1 MKKSIDDLLRPKLRM
16 QPADYSRYKV
26 HAAPKYFSLA
36 KHAIPA
42 CTSLRCCLDT
52 YSPEEML
59 ERHN

>member
-16 QPADYSRYKV
+16 QPADWV